1 MYDINMRVLVVDDM
15 QAMIKVV
22 IKILNSLGI
31 NNISTA
37 NDGKE
42 ALELLDSS
50 SFDLIISDWNM
61 PNINGLE
68 LLKTVRADEKLK
80 HIPFIMLT
88 AESQKEHFLEA
99 IKAKVTS
106 YISKPFTAE
115 IFKKKLNEIFK

>member
-80 HIPFIMLT
+80 HLPFIMLT